1 MITAHK
7 KHHGKSIPKT
17 TKLAIALQAIKGKK
31 TISAISK
38 EHDVSRTTVY
48 LQQEKALNAANQAFE
63 EKDDDVL
70 FYIPV
75 TKAFLYVLGTENRIG
90 CAHIILQMNPDYF
103 ANGFL

>member
-7 KHHGKSIPKT
+7 KHHVKSIPKA

-63 EKDDDVL
+63 EKDDGVL
-70 FYIPV
+70 FYILSVFNDCCLIPN
-75 TKAFLYVLGTENRIG
+75 L
-90 CAHIILQMNPDYF
+90 
-103 ANGFL
+103 